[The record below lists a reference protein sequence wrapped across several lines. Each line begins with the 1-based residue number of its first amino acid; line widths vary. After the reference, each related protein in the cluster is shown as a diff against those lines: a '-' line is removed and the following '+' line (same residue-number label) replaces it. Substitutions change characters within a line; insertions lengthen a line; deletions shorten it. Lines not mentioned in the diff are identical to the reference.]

1 MISKGSP
8 WYAYAV
14 QSLPAPGGPEETTDR
29 MEWGTYPGVGPG
41 AEVLGRSLRGRR
53 ILELGCGQ
61 GQNAAHLA
69 DRHSAQVTAVD
80 LVDLQIQHA
89 RGRYG
94 DVPGLTLLACDAM
107 RFLHHT
113 ETVFDIVYSVFGAVG
128 LVDPRPLLAAIAR
141 RLRPHGLLGFSV
153 PHPGRPGAG
162 SSSGPQPR
170 HGTMRLPDGSSHPVA
185 RWELS
190 VADWRRALPRAGMR
204 TVSVRELGHPRRT
217 HPTALLVIARRN

>member
-8 WYAYAV
+8 WYEYAV
-14 QSLPAPGGPEETTDR
+14 QTRPAPGRPEGAVDR
-29 MEWGTYPGVGPG
+29 MEWGTCPGAGPG

-53 ILELGCGQ
+53 VLELGCGQ

-69 DRHSAQVTAVD
+69 ERHHAQVTAVD

-89 RGRYG
+89 RERYG
-94 DVPGLTLLACDAM
+94 EVPGLTLLACDAM
-107 RFLHHT
+107 RFLQHT

-162 SSSGPQPR
+162 ATSGPQPR
-170 HGTMRLPDGSSHPVA
+170 HGTIRLPDGSRHPVA

-190 VADWRRALPRAGMR
+190 VADWRRALPRSGMR
-204 TVSVRELGHPRRT
+204 TVTVRELGHPGRT